1 MKKKNSRLGDMLAVG
16 IYFAAYYI
24 SLNVLAGLTFD
35 ILGVLFFAAMA
46 YGIVCLWKKKKF
58 IFM

>member
-1 MKKKNSRLGDMLAVG
+1 MKEEDSRLADKLAIG

-24 SLNVLAGLTFD
+24 SLNVIGGLIFN

-46 YGIVCLWKKKKF
+46 YGIVCIWKKVKF
-58 IFM
+58 IF